1 MFARKASRDKI
12 KPPTPSCVRNH
23 LSGRSHGS
31 RRTTSRIC
39 GIVQIACLRARDT
52 LLRVFEHAGIL
63 FSATE
68 SNLNINELILE
79 MPNDGAA

>member
-1 MFARKASRDKI
+1 MLQDGLMAVAV
-12 KPPTPSCVRNH
+12 PPA
-23 LSGRSHGS
+23 GS
-31 RRTTSRIC
+31 V
-39 GIVQIACLRARDT
+39 GIFQIACLRARDT
-52 LLRVFEHAGIL
+52 LLHVFEHTGIF

>member
-1 MFARKASRDKI
+1 MAVAV
-12 KPPTPSCVRNH
+12 PPA
-23 LSGRSHGS
+23 GS
-31 RRTTSRIC
+31 V
-39 GIVQIACLRARDT
+39 GIFQIASLRARDT
-52 LLRVFEHAGIL
+52 LLRVFDHAGIL